1 MLAHPFGCENLFLHC
16 AGGEVDHREDVLIG
30 KGTAHEIEAVDIE
43 GEGGSAECLDVG
55 GEVVGDDADGGD
67 GASLHRLPRRSEII
81 ETDHS
86 LVCGAMEG
94 MPYDEDE
101 IWLEKGG
108 TFFIYTDG
116 VPEATNGDDELFG
129 VERMLASLNQN
140 PDAGPKELLAK
151 VRKDVDDFVGDAPQ
165 FDDLTMMA
173 IRLK

>member
-1 MLAHPFGCENLFLHC
+1 MFVTVWFGILTISTGKLVETN
-16 AGGEVDHREDVLIG
+16 AGHEYPVIRKSGG
-30 KGTAHEIEAVDIE
+30 KF
-43 GEGGSAECLDVG
+43 
-55 GEVVGDDADGGD
+55 
-67 GASLHRLPRRSEII
+67 EII